1 MSSRKS
7 YQRYE
12 FGPYRLDA
20 AERILTRNSREI
32 RLTPTLFEIL
42 LALVENGNHI
52 LEKERLIERV
62 WPERFVEEGNLSRNI
77 STLRGILED
86 DSRNPRY
93 IETIPR
99 RGYRF
104 VAAVKECGPKEAAF
118 PSGDTRF
125 RAAIESDAGT
135 NSSNSPGVEGIQ
147 SAFDGDNRH
156 AVADT
161 PHVGRIGRVSN
172 RLLRMGLLAFGSFS
186 LVALL
191 VVARVVSFDPDRNP
205 TPHSSVIESLAVLP
219 LENLS
224 GDPEQEYLADGLTE
238 ILISN
243 LAKIS
248 ALKVISRTSAMHY
261 KGTRKRL
268 PEIAQEL
275 GVQGVVEGSVMR
287 SGSRVRITIQLV
299 EAATDLHIWTESY
312 ERNLVDLLALQSEVA
327 QTIARR
333 IEIEVTEE
341 EGHRLGAAASPV
353 SPQIHEAYLKGLFF
367 KNKRTVE
374 SLDSAI
380 EHFERA
386 MEKDPDFAPAY
397 AAMADAYFI
406 LATWHGPR
414 GELWPKAR
422 AAATRALEIDNTLAE
437 AHVVRGGVL
446 LCHDFDPAA
455 AEREFLRALHL
466 NPGDAPAHRRYSY
479 SLASQGRFE
488 ESLAAG
494 KRAVELDP
502 VSIVNN
508 TMLGRSLYFARRYD
522 EALEQLQSSLRL
534 DPNLPWTHRFLGFV
548 YLQQGMKE
556 EAIVEMEKALTQGG
570 GRGILGDLGYA
581 YAVSNRTSQ
590 ALQQLKALQELEKE
604 GRASAFSLA
613 VVHHGLGNKDEALA
627 WLRAA
632 YDERDDRLVLL
643 KVDPLWDALRPDPR
657 FQQLLHQIGPEL

>member
-1 MSSRKS
+1 MNSRKS

-52 LEKERLIERV
+52 LEKERLMERV

-104 VAAVKECGPKEAAF
+104 VAAVKVCGAQEGASP
-118 PSGDTRF
+118 PGDTRF
-125 RAAIESDAGT
+125 RPAIELDAGID
-135 NSSNSPGVEGIQ
+135 SSNSRGVEGGQ
-147 SAFDGDNRH
+147 PAFDGDKRH
-156 AVADT
+156 AVADA
-161 PHVGRIGRVSN
+161 PHVGRLGRVSN

-205 TPHSSVIESLAVLP
+205 TPPSSVIESLVVLP

-224 GDPEQEYLADGLTE
+224 GDPELEYLADGMTE
-238 ILISN
+238 ILISD

-275 GVQGVVEGSVMR
+275 GVQAVVEGSVMR
-287 SGSRVRITIQLV
+287 SASRIRITIQLV

-312 ERNLVDLLALQSEVA
+312 ERDLVDLFLLQSEVA

-341 EGHRLGAAASPV
+341 ESHRLAAASPV
-353 SPQIHEAYLKGLFF
+353 NPQIHEAYLKGLFF
-367 KNKRTVE
+367 KNKQTVE
-374 SLDSAI
+374 SLNSAI

-386 MEKDPDFAPAY
+386 LEKAPDFAPAY
-397 AAMADAYFI
+397 AAMADAYLI

-414 GELWPKAR
+414 RELWPKAR
-422 AAATRALEIDNTLAE
+422 AAATRALEIDNTLGE
-437 AHVVRGGVL
+437 AHLVRGGVS
-446 LCHDFDPAA
+446 LCHDFDPVA

-466 NPGDAPAHRRYSY
+466 NPGDAQAHRRYSY
-479 SLASQGRFE
+479 SLASQGRIE

-494 KRAVELDP
+494 KRALELDP
-502 VSIVNN
+502 VSIINN
-508 TMLGRSLYFARRYD
+508 TMLGSSLYYARRYD
-522 EALEQLQSSLRL
+522 EALEQLESSLRL
-534 DPNLPWTHRFLGFV
+534 DPNFPSTHRYLGFV
-548 YLQQGMKE
+548 YLQQGLKQ
-556 EAIVEMEKALTQGG
+556 EAIVELEKALTLGG
-570 GRGILGDLGYA
+570 GQGILGELGYA
-581 YAVSNRTSQ
+581 YAVSDRTNQ
-590 ALQQLKALQELEKE
+590 ALQQLKALQELSKE
-604 GRASAFSLA
+604 GRASAFGLA
-613 VVHHGLGNKDEALA
+613 LVHHGLGNKDEALA

-632 YDERDDRLVLL
+632 YDERDYRLVLL
-643 KVDPLWDALRPDPR
+643 KVDPLWDALRPDTR
-657 FQQLLHQIGPEL
+657 FRQLLHQIGPEL